1 MVSLLI
7 LLCGGIS
14 FFTPARSQLLK
25 VPLTIGELRYELSI
39 VPTLE
44 GVQSMANRFCSE
56 RHAEFNVELDGNI
69 KSNCVIPVAQY
80 LSEAVIAQR
89 ERAVDVPAIRVPL
102 KLGDKEFAITFQATE
117 MGAQNMAARFC
128 REQGTS
134 LGLTAAA
141 EIEGCIG
148 RLGAYLRDAVRREVT
163 GASLAPSSS
172 EVATVKVSLKVGTS
186 VFDFT
191 WSPAVRSTRDM
202 AQQFC
207 STHGPSLNVRIP
219 EDLDSCI
226 ANVSEYL
233 QQAAEAEMQGQTG
246 RGVTTTAT
254 TATTAVTAR
263 VQIDANTFEFSFNPD
278 SASARATAIKFC
290 DTYGDKLGISRDRL
304 ETGCVEVVTSVLM
317 KYIQ

>member
-1 MVSLLI
+1 MVSLFV
-7 LLCGGIS
+7 LLFGSIS
-14 FFTPARSQLLK
+14 FFTARSQLLK
-25 VPLTIGELRYELSI
+25 VPLTIGELRYELSL

-69 KSNCVIPVAQY
+69 KNNCVIPVAQY

-89 ERAVDVPAIRVPL
+89 ERAEAEVPAIRVPL

-134 LGLTAAA
+134 LGLTAPA
-141 EIEGCIG
+141 EVDGCIG

-163 GASLAPSSS
+163 GTSLTQSST
-172 EVATVKVSLKVGTS
+172 EVATVKASLKVGAS

-191 WSPAVRSTRDM
+191 WSPALRSTRDM

-246 RGVTTTAT
+246 RGVATAT
-254 TATTAVTAR
+254 TAAVTAR

-290 DTYGDKLGISRDRL
+290 DTYGDKLGVSRENL
-304 ETGCVEVVTSVLM
+304 ETGCVAVVTSVLM